1 MKTQVRDM
9 TKGAYAPMM
18 LAFALPLMLGNIFQQ
33 LYTVSDAAIVGRF
46 VGVTALASIGAADWM
61 NWGFL
66 GIIMGFT
73 QGFSI
78 LVSQYFGANDKKGL
92 SKTIGNSLTLCVILA
107 VIMSIVGQIMVKPL
121 LILLNT
127 PDGVLEGAVLYV
139 RIFFI
144 GIPIVTAYN
153 FFSGVL
159 RALGNSKT
167 PLIAMVIASV
177 INISLDLGFILIFNW
192 GIAGAAIATVTAQ
205 LFSAI
210 FCYIKI
216 RKIDIIEFNKEHY
229 KLDKNFSEKLLKL
242 GFPIAS
248 MNVIIAVGGIAI
260 QSIVNK
266 YGVSFIAGYTAT
278 NKLYGLLEIAA
289 LSLSYSA
296 STFAGQNLGAK
307 KFNRIRKGTLTCLY
321 LALASSVVITAVM
334 ILFGKNILSLFV
346 ASSQENAAEVIK
358 IGYEYLVVMASSL
371 ASLYTLYTI
380 RSTLQGLGNT
390 LIPMLSG
397 IAELVMRLAAVIF
410 LPRFVD
416 YWGIFIA
423 EPLAW
428 IAAALLLVTSYIKT
442 VRSYPK
448 EDI

>member
-127 PDGVLEGAVLYV
+127 PSGVLEGAVLYV

>member
-92 SKTIGNSLTLCVILA
+92 SKTIGNSATLCVILA
-107 VIMSIVGQIMVKPL
+107 VIMSIVGQVMVNPL

-127 PDGVLEGAVLYV
+127 PEGVLEGAVLYV
-139 RIFFI
+139 RVFFI

-153 FFSGVL
+153 LFSSIL

-167 PLIAMVIASV
+167 PLVAMVIASV
-177 INISLDLGFILIFNW
+177 INITLDLGFILIFNW
-192 GIAGAAIATVTAQ
+192 GIAGAAIATVIAQ
-205 LFSAI
+205 LFSAV
-210 FCYIKI
+210 FCFIKI
-216 RKIDIIEFNKEHY
+216 TKIDIIELTRENFG
-229 KLDKNFSEKLLKL
+229 LDKALCKNLLKL

-321 LALASSVVITAVM
+321 LALASSLVITAVM
-334 ILFGKNILSLFV
+334 IIFGKPILSLFV
-346 ASSQENAAEVIK
+346 ASSQENTAEVIK

-371 ASLYTLYTI
+371 TSLYTLYTI

-390 LIPMLSG
+390 LVPMISG

-410 LPRFVD
+410 LPKYVD

-428 IAAALLLVTSYIKT
+428 IAAALLLVISYVRT